1 MRDKSKILAVINT
14 GQRKDEVA
22 EQGSMQRVTYSSGS
36 GSSGMIPVSNE
47 YWEMRTSAAG
57 ETYLFSKYPVA
68 IEYGMTTYVD
78 GGDLDLPSI
87 YKGLHIDNRTLKW
100 VKVTDSEGN
109 VVEQLVA
116 TGSAGAS
123 LATIAEEEQ
132 DALSL
137 EDKLSAI
144 KDALTGISSLSSAS
158 EIGNALQT
166 IHDIL

>member
-14 GQRKDEVA
+14 GKRKDEVA

-36 GSSGMIPVSNE
+36 GSSGMIPISNE

-68 IEYGMTTYVD
+68 VEYGIATYVD
-78 GGDLDLPSI
+78 GGNLDLPSI
-87 YKGLHIDNRTLKW
+87 YKGLPIDNRTLKW

-109 VVEQLVA
+109 IVEQLVA
-116 TGSAGAS
+116 TGSAGVS
-123 LATIAEEEQ
+123 LATIAEESGT
-132 DALSL
+132 LSL
-137 EDKLSAI
+137 EDKLTAI
-144 KDALTGISSLSSAS
+144 KEALTGISSLSSVS